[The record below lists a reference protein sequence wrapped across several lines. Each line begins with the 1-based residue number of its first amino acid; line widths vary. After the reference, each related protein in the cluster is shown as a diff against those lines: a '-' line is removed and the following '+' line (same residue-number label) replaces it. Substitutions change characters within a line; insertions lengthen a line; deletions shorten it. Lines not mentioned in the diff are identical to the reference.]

1 VHASPSGRP
10 AQFAASQVPIPFPGG
25 PPLGPPP
32 ASPVLAARLLGRGEG
47 SALSDLEL
55 LSVLIGN
62 LRHPG
67 TRERVEALLGA
78 GSIRDLARSGPS
90 SWWRRLP
97 PRARARLAAAVELG
111 RRLDLSEGHVP
122 ALVQGPADVFEI
134 TADLRRLRREHFI
147 GLYLNTRNRLLIRET
162 ISIGSLNASI
172 VHPREVFEPALR
184 QGAASLIVVHNHPS
198 GETEPSEDDLAIT
211 RRLSEAGEILGVPLL
226 DHVIVG
232 GQGYTSLKETRDL

>member
-1 VHASPSGRP
+1 MKTGTALALEGE
-10 AQFAASQVPIPFPGG
+10 QVPIPFQPH
-25 PPLGPPP
+25 LP
-32 ASPVLAARLLGRGEG
+32 AVAPESGACLLERGEG
-47 SALSDLEL
+47 SFLSDADL
-55 LSVLIGN
+55 LCLLLNDSGRGRIK
-62 LRHPG
+62 
-67 TRERVEALLGA
+67 ERVEALLEL
-78 GSIRDLARSGPS
+78 GSLSELARRGRA

-97 PRARARLAAAVELG
+97 PRARVRLAAALEMG
-111 RRLDLSEGHVP
+111 RRLDPGEGTQA

-172 VHPREVFEPALR
+172 VHPREVFEPAIR

-198 GETEPSEDDLAIT
+198 GETDPSEDDLAIT

-232 GQGYTSLKETRDL
+232 GNGYTSLKENQSLP

>member
-1 VHASPSGRP
+1 D
-10 AQFAASQVPIPFPGG
+10 
-25 PPLGPPP
+25 
-32 ASPVLAARLLGRGEG
+32 LAEG
-47 SALSDLEL
+47 S
-55 LSVLIGN
+55 
-62 LRHPG
+62 
-67 TRERVEALLGA
+67 RE
-78 GSIRDLARSGPS
+78 
-90 SWWRRLP
+90 
-97 PRARARLAAAVELG
+97 AVI
-111 RRLDLSEGHVP
+111 
-122 ALVQGPADVFEI
+122 QGPQDVFEI

-147 GLYLNTRNRLLIRET
+147 GLYLNTRNRLLVRET

-232 GQGYTSLKETRDL
+232 GGGYTSLKESAGLP

>member
-1 VHASPSGRP
+1 MKTGTSLAPQGE
-10 AQFAASQVPIPFPGG
+10 QVPIPFRPNL
-25 PPLGPPP
+25 PTV
-32 ASPVLAARLLGRGEG
+32 SPENAADLLERGEG
-47 SALSDLEL
+47 AFLSDAEL
-55 LSVLIGN
+55 LRVLLKDSGRSRIN
-62 LRHPG
+62 
-67 TRERVEALLGA
+67 ERVDALLA
-78 GSIRDLARSGPS
+78 TGSIRELARPGHP

-97 PRARARLAAAVELG
+97 PRARIRLAAAFELG
-111 RRLDLSEGHVP
+111 RRLDLGDATQA

-172 VHPREVFEPALR
+172 VHPREVFEPAIR

-198 GETEPSEDDLAIT
+198 GETDPSEDDLAIT

-232 GQGYTSLKETRDL
+232 GNGYTSLKENQGLP

>member
-1 VHASPSGRP
+1 VHATKTGPPFP
-10 AQFAASQVPIPFPGG
+10 ASTHQVPIPFRTGSSAHPGESG
-25 PPLGPPP
+25 V
-32 ASPVLAARLLGRGEG
+32 SLLERGQG
-47 SALSDLEL
+47 AGLSDVEL
-55 LSVLIGN
+55 LN
-62 LRHPG
+62 LLLADSGRCR
-67 TRERVEALLGA
+67 TRERVDALLASA
-78 GSIRDLARSGPS
+78 GIRDLARSGPPP
-90 SWWRRLP
+90 WWRRLP
-97 PRARARLAAAVELG
+97 PRARVRLAAALELA
-111 RRLDLSEGHVP
+111 RRLDLADGGQA

-198 GETEPSEDDLAIT
+198 GETDPSEDDLAIT

-232 GQGYTSLKETRDL
+232 GNGYTSLKENQALP

>member
-1 VHASPSGRP
+1 V
-10 AQFAASQVPIPFPGG
+10 
-25 PPLGPPP
+25 
-32 ASPVLAARLLGRGEG
+32 
-47 SALSDLEL
+47 
-55 LSVLIGN
+55 
-62 LRHPG
+62 
-67 TRERVEALLGA
+67 
-78 GSIRDLARSGPS
+78 
-90 SWWRRLP
+90 
-97 PRARARLAAAVELG
+97 G
-111 RRLDLSEGHVP
+111 RRLDPGDGAQA

-198 GETEPSEDDLAIT
+198 GETDPSEDDLAIT

-232 GQGYTSLKETRDL
+232 GNGYTSLKENQTRP